1 MEIGSIFEIDIRE
14 LFAKQEKEYVHFP
27 FMEEME
33 YNIEYFNTCRAAI
46 EALLCQI
53 KKNSYCRLWLPSYI
67 CASVIDAAKRACI
80 DLSFYPVER
89 DMTISLDVIL
99 SLIHISEPTRRS

>member
-33 YNIEYFNTCRAAI
+33 YNM
-46 EALLCQI
+46 I
-53 KKNSYCRLWLPSYI
+53 KNAMDKYSGN
-67 CASVIDAAKRACI
+67 
-80 DLSFYPVER
+80 
-89 DMTISLDVIL
+89 L
-99 SLIHISEPTRRS
+99 SLVASQLGISRQTLYNKIKRYEL